1 MASGCAAG
9 YHLHVQVSTGIL
21 TFGSNRFMSNQATYS
36 CMRARLL
43 GTFVLRIL
51 LLAPVC
57 MPCCR
62 GGNGLDLE
70 ENCLYTHYKRM
81 CTLYMLWEEHM
92 PCLQVSVH
100 AQTYVL
106 ST

>member
-1 MASGCAAG
+1 MYLLQELFVFAGSFQSLWRPAARGSFSATSAHAS
-9 YHLHVQVSTGIL
+9 
-21 TFGSNRFMSNQATYS
+21 
-36 CMRARLL
+36 
-43 GTFVLRIL
+43 
-51 LLAPVC
+51 
-57 MPCCR
+57 R
-62 GGNGLDLE
+62 GGNGLE
-70 ENCLYTHYKRM
+70 ENCLSTHYKRM